1 MLQNHCIR
9 LGSEDSAERVSNKAS
24 SLHVARRLG
33 LPVPPGVIITEE
45 IFRELIDTGFIDV
58 ISSKD
63 GGTIIAEEL
72 IEGTHI
78 RINDISNMIRLLGL
92 DSVENKLAVR
102 SAFSIE
108 DGSKSS
114 FAGFFKTLLNV
125 DKEDLA
131 PALNEVWDSSFKY
144 KEETRRDALVMEMVN
159 ATCAGVAFTEA
170 DYQDDIINFVS
181 GTADKLVS
189 GMEPGSSFNLP
200 KLLPWEHGIPG
211 APYPKP
217 TLKLVP
223 LGSYSPD
230 HGKIEPGSSDHGKEH
245 RPPGDTASTW
255 VTRLQKLLRDVRT
268 AFGEFSWDIEWA
280 DDGTTCWLIQV
291 RPVTSPIRRN
301 EVYTIANH
309 KEILPELPSLF
320 MSSLIESCA
329 DDLFWYYRQFDDD
342 LPQTRPFIRVFKGR
356 PYINL
361 SLLSDMMR
369 IFGLPT
375 NLVTSNIGGHAEVE
389 LPANVARLFRKIPTL
404 RKLFTAQLQST
415 EKAEHAIK
423 AMVELSEED
432 LADITSCI
440 EALRWLYI
448 KIVTTMFSLTQT
460 MSGPLLVLRKT
471 GTLTEHHES
480 HETIATQLYKD
491 LEGLRQ
497 LAEADPKVKAE
508 LLENKIPQ
516 DPQFQERW
524 LEFMKKHGHR
534 GVFESDISKPRFS
547 EDPSIIISML
557 AKSTSMPIAPIKT
570 IEKQRGG
577 TSMLG
582 VLTTPIW
589 WQASRAIK
597 ARERVRYYSMLA
609 FQRIRKRLVELADK
623 TTLESSDQ
631 LWKLKIDEAK
641 KLDEGWIPTK
651 EFLEER
657 ENELV
662 ELLDFALP
670 DLIRLN
676 EDFDKYKLSDYDAT
690 NISSL
695 LGVSLTAGEV
705 SGTALVLSDPSD
717 AISVNF
723 VPSETILVA
732 RSIDAGWIPILSTV
746 RGVVVEI
753 GGELSHGSI
762 LIREIGLP
770 AITNVSMATRYIKTG
785 DRLKLKAGAGVV
797 ELNLNY

>member
-9 LGSEDSAERVSNKAS
+9 LGSEESAEGVSNKAS
-24 SLHVARRLG
+24 SLHVARRHG
-33 LPVPPGVIITEE
+33 LPVPPGVIVTEE
-45 IFRELIDTGFIDV
+45 IFRELIDTGLIDV
-58 ISSKD
+58 ISMND
-63 GGTIIAEEL
+63 GGTKIADEL

-78 RINDISNMIRLLGL
+78 RINDNSNLIRLLGL
-92 DSVENKLAVR
+92 DSVEHKLAIR

-114 FAGFFKTLLNV
+114 FAGFFKTLLNI
-125 DKEDLA
+125 DKEGLA
-131 PALNEVWDSSFKY
+131 PALNEIWDSSFKY
-144 KEETRRDALVMEMVN
+144 KEETRRDVLVMEMVN

-170 DYQDDIINFVS
+170 DYQDDIVNFAS

-189 GMEPGSSFNLP
+189 GVEPGSSFNLP

-211 APYPKP
+211 APNPKP
-217 TLKLVP
+217 TLDLVP
-223 LGSYSPD
+223 LSSD
-230 HGKIEPGSSDHGKEH
+230 SSDHGKEH
-245 RPPGDTASTW
+245 RAPSNTAETW
-255 VTRLQKLLRDVRT
+255 VTRLQKLLRDVRI

-291 RPVTSPIRRN
+291 RPVTRPIRRN

-497 LAEADPKVKAE
+497 LAEANPKIKAE
-508 LLENKIPQ
+508 LLENKIPL
-516 DPQFQERW
+516 DPEFQQKW

-547 EDPSIIISML
+547 EDPTIIISML
-557 AKSTSMPIAPIKT
+557 AKSSSQPTDSAGLTAKTSSTSASKS
-570 IEKQRGG
+570 KGG

-597 ARERVRYYSMLA
+597 ARERVRYNSMLA
-609 FQRIRKRLVELADK
+609 FQRIRKRLIELAGNTGLDS
-623 TTLESSDQ
+623 TDH
-631 LWKLKIDEAK
+631 LWMLKIDEAK
-641 KLDEGWIPTK
+641 TLDEGWIPNS
-651 EFLEER
+651 EFWEQRDE
-657 ENELV
+657 ELV
-662 ELLDFALP
+662 ELRDFALP

-676 EDFDKYKLSDYDAT
+676 EDFDKYKLSEYDVA

-705 SGTALVLSDPSD
+705 IGTALVLSDPSD

-723 VPSETILVA
+723 VPAETILVA

-785 DRLKLKAGAGVV
+785 DKLKLKASAGMV
-797 ELNLNY
+797 ELTE